1 MLVALSAVC
10 AYLAGVTGPMQSVK
24 VPMQSVKVPMQ
35 DVTVPMQDVRVPMQ
49 DADADMLASR
59 YNSTPSST
67 GTPKLMQD
75 ASPSPTPYIR
85 HR

>member
-24 VPMQSVKVPMQ
+24 VPMQSVK
-35 DVTVPMQDVRVPMQ
+35 VPMQDVRVPMQ

-85 HR
+85 RR

>member
-1 MLVALSAVC
+1 
-10 AYLAGVTGPMQSVK
+10 
-24 VPMQSVKVPMQ
+24 MQ
-35 DVTVPMQDVRVPMQ
+35 DVTVLMQDVSVPMQNFSIPMQDVRVPMQDIRVPMQ

-85 HR
+85 RK

>member
-1 MLVALSAVC
+1 MC
-10 AYLAGVTGPMQSVK
+10 YLAGVTGPMESVQLP
-24 VPMQSVKVPMQ
+24 VQNVIVPMQ
-35 DVTVPMQDVRVPMQ
+35 DVRVPMQDVRVPMQ

-75 ASPSPTPYIR
+75 ASPSLTPYIGR
-85 HR
+85 K

>member
-10 AYLAGVTGPMQSVK
+10 AYLAGVTG
-24 VPMQSVKVPMQ
+24 PMQSVKVPMQ

-85 HR
+85 RR

>member
-10 AYLAGVTGPMQSVK
+10 AYLAGVTG
-24 VPMQSVKVPMQ
+24 PMQSVKVPMQ

>member
-1 MLVALSAVC
+1 
-10 AYLAGVTGPMQSVK
+10 
-24 VPMQSVKVPMQ
+24 MQ
-35 DVTVPMQDVRVPMQ
+35 DVTVPMQEFRVPMQ

-59 YNSTPSST
+59 HNSTPSST

-85 HR
+85 RK

>member
-1 MLVALSAVC
+1 
-10 AYLAGVTGPMQSVK
+10 MQNLT
-24 VPMQSVKVPMQ
+24 VPMQ
-35 DVTVPMQDVRVPMQ
+35 DVSVPMQGVTVLMQDVTGPMQDVRVPMQ

-85 HR
+85 RK

>member
-1 MLVALSAVC
+1 
-10 AYLAGVTGPMQSVK
+10 
-24 VPMQSVKVPMQ
+24 MQ
-35 DVTVPMQDVRVPMQ
+35 DVTVPMQDVSVPMQNFSIPMQDVRVPMQDIRVPMQ

-85 HR
+85 RK